1 MEYLTIVT
9 CAVIGILNII
19 LFFKVWGMTNNV
31 KKMKDIVYDRKLS
44 RNEIEMAVI
53 NDSYTDEDVT
63 KILSSD
69 FLRESIM
76 LYRKSYDDDG
86 FGKDYS
92 SEYNEL
98 VSFYKKMYKLR
109 PNIVKNNWLCDNF
122 EQFKEKYKKTL
133 L

>member
-9 CAVIGILNII
+9 CVVIGILNII

-31 KKMKDIVYDRKLS
+31 KQMKDIVCDKKLS
-44 RNEIEMAVI
+44 RNEIEMIII
-53 NDSYTDEDVT
+53 NDSYADEEVA

-76 LYRKSYDDDG
+76 LYRKSYDDG

-109 PNIVKNNWLCDNF
+109 PNIIKNDWLCDNF

>member
-9 CAVIGILNII
+9 CVVIGILNII

-31 KKMKDIVYDRKLS
+31 KQMKDIVCDKKLS
-44 RNEIEMAVI
+44 RNEIEMIII
-53 NDSYTDEDVT
+53 NDSYTDEEVA

-76 LYRKSYDDDG
+76 LYRKSYDDG

-109 PNIVKNNWLCDNF
+109 PNIIKNDWLCDNF

>member
-9 CAVIGILNII
+9 CVVIGVLNII
-19 LFFKVWGMTNNV
+19 LFFKVWSMTNNV
-31 KKMKDIVYDRKLS
+31 KHIKDIICDKKLS
-44 RNEIEMAVI
+44 RNEIEMIII
-53 NDSYTDEDVT
+53 NDSYTDEEVA

-76 LYRKSYDDDG
+76 LYRKSYNDDG
-86 FGKDYS
+86 FGKDYNT
-92 SEYNEL
+92 EYNEL
-98 VSFYKKMYKLR
+98 VSFYKRMYKLR
-109 PNIVKNNWLCDNF
+109 PNISKNDWLCDNF

>member
-9 CAVIGILNII
+9 CVVIGILNII

-31 KKMKDIVYDRKLS
+31 KRMKDIVCDKKLS
-44 RNEIEMAVI
+44 RNEIEMIVI
-53 NDSYTDEDVT
+53 NDSYTDDEVSR
-63 KILSSD
+63 ILSSD
-69 FLRESIM
+69 FLRESIF
-76 LYRKSYDDDG
+76 LYTKSYNDDG

-92 SEYNEL
+92 SEYSEL

-109 PNIVKNNWLCDNF
+109 PNIIKVDWLCDNF

>member
-9 CAVIGILNII
+9 CVIIGILNII

-31 KKMKDIVYDRKLS
+31 NHIKDIVCDKKLS
-44 RNEIEMAVI
+44 RNEIEMFVI
-53 NDSYTDEDVT
+53 NDSYTDDEVGR
-63 KILSSD
+63 ILSSD
-69 FLRESIM
+69 FLRESIF
-76 LYRKSYDDDG
+76 LYTKSYDDG

-109 PNIVKNNWLCDNF
+109 PNIIKIDWLCDNF